1 MPRCSGLVHF
11 GVPMRIMAASP
22 GDTPGH
28 ASTLQVPAMQRRKLG
43 QLEVSALGLGCMS
56 MTPTYGTPDPD
67 NAVATIHRAADL
79 GIDFID
85 TADAYG
91 VGRNEELVGRAIAG
105 RRDRY
110 IVATKFGNLR
120 RADGTPAV
128 DCRPEYVKQA
138 CDASLK
144 RLGIDT
150 IDLYYVHRID
160 PAVPIEDTV
169 GAMAEL
175 VRAGKVK
182 HLGLSEA
189 APKTI
194 RRAHAVHPIA
204 ALQTEYSLW
213 TRDVEAEILDVCS
226 ELGIGFIAYSPLG
239 RGFLTGTVDAST
251 ELSDND
257 NRAKMPRFTGENRL
271 RNLALVDAL
280 RDLAT
285 RQHCTPAQIA
295 LAWLLTRGDGI
306 VPIAGTSQVRWL
318 EQNAA
323 AAGVV
328 LTPATLA
335 TLEDIFRPDAVAGA
349 RYPEALLGR
358 VNL

>member
-1 MPRCSGLVHF
+1 
-11 GVPMRIMAASP
+11 
-22 GDTPGH
+22 
-28 ASTLQVPAMQRRKLG
+28 MQRRKLG

-67 NAVATIHRAADL
+67 GAIATIHRAAEL
-79 GIDFID
+79 GIDFLD

-91 VGRNEELVGRAIAG
+91 TGRNEELVGRAIAG
-105 RRDRY
+105 QRDRY
-110 IVATKFGNLR
+110 VVATKFGNLR
-120 RADGTPAV
+120 RPDGTPAV
-128 DCRPEYVKQA
+128 DGRPEYAKQA
-138 CDASLK
+138 CAASLK
-144 RLGIDT
+144 RLRIDT

-160 PAVPIEDTV
+160 PSVPIEDTV
-169 GAMAEL
+169 GAMADL
-175 VRAGKVK
+175 VREGKVR

-226 ELGIGFIAYSPLG
+226 ELSIGFVAYSPLG
-239 RGFLTGTVDAST
+239 RGFLTGTVAASEELDAKDS
-251 ELSDND
+251 
-257 NRAKMPRFTGENRL
+257 RAKLPRFSGENRV

-280 RDLAT
+280 RDLAAKEG
-285 RQHCTPAQIA
+285 CTSAQLA
-295 LAWLLTRGDGI
+295 LAWLLTRGDNI
-306 VPIAGTSQVRWL
+306 VPIAGTSKIRWL

-323 AAGVV
+323 AAG
-328 LTPATLA
+328 LSLSAATLGA
-335 TLEDIFRPDAVAGA
+335 LEDIFKPDAIAGA